1 MCGIFALLNNDNAL
15 DGNVIQ
21 KAIDAGIKRG
31 PETTTT
37 METNDDKLLF
47 AFHRLAI
54 NGLDNVSGQPMT
66 IDGVTLICN
75 GEIYNYKALFK
86 SIDITPLT
94 HSDCEIIIHLY
105 KKFGIEYTLRMLD
118 GVYSFVLYDNRTP
131 YSNKTVHIAR
141 DPFGVRPLYVMEHNH
156 NIMEHSAKPHTNDV
170 VGRRTTSEPI
180 IAVASELK
188 VLNKL
193 LNHEGI
199 PLTYSSD
206 ESKRYLNSFEIKQFR
221 PGTHSSYIKACDAT
235 YWKSDF
241 VNKPYYYM
249 MDNAGI
255 IEEETYSESEISGYK
270 IILYEKLN
278 DAVRKRVVETSDRP
292 IACLLSG
299 GLDSSLITA
308 LVKKYYAGRVLET
321 YSIGM
326 EGSDDLR
333 NAKIV
338 ANYLGTKHTEIIMT
352 KEDFFNA
359 IPEVVEVIESYDT
372 TTVRASVGNYLIGK
386 YISELSDAKVIFN
399 GDGSDELTGGYI
411 YFLKAPNDV
420 EFDNECRRLL
430 RDLHAFDVL
439 RSDKSI
445 SSNGLEPRTP
455 FLDATFVEYYLSI
468 PASVRNPIS
477 NSVRNPISNNKCVEK
492 LLLREA
498 VELCEPELLPKS
510 ILWRTKEAFSDG
522 VSGNS
527 GSWFEII
534 QKQVSELNIQCVET
548 VINPPTTDEQR
559 YYRNIFNKAYPGC
572 ESLVP
577 YFWMPKYVNATD
589 ASARSLEMYNQ
600 NAIKEIS

>member
-1 MCGIFALLNNDNAL
+1 MCGIFALLNNDDTL
-15 DGNVIQ
+15 GGDVIQ
-21 KAIDAGIKRG
+21 TAIDAGVNRG

-66 IDGVTLICN
+66 IDGLTLICN

-86 SIDITPLT
+86 SIGVTPLT

-131 YSNKTVHIAR
+131 YSNKIVHIAR
-141 DPFGVRPLYVMEHNH
+141 DPFGVRPLY
-156 NIMEHSAKPHTNDV
+156 IMEHSSNIMEYSAKLHSNDV
-170 VGRRTTSEPI
+170 LGQRKTNEPI

-193 LNHEGI
+193 LNHNNI
-199 PLTYSSD
+199 PLTYSD
-206 ESKRYLNSFEIKQFR
+206 YESKSYLNSFEIKQFR
-221 PGTHSSYIKACDAT
+221 PGTHSSYIKPSGCN

-255 IEEETYSESEISGYK
+255 IEEETHSDNEVSGYK
-270 IILYEKLN
+270 ILLYEKLN
-278 DAVRKRVVETSDRP
+278 DAVRKRVVGTSDRP

-308 LVKKYYAGRVLET
+308 LVNKYYTGRVLET

-338 ANYLGTKHTEIIMT
+338 ANHLGTKHTEIIMT
-352 KEDFFNA
+352 KEEFFNA

-372 TTVRASVGNYLIGK
+372 TTVRASVGNYLLGK
-386 YISELSDAKVIFN
+386 YISEHSDAKVIFN

-492 LLLREA
+492 MLLRQSI
-498 VELCEPELLPKS
+498 ELCEPELLPKS

-534 QKQVSELNIQCVET
+534 KKQVSELNIQCVET
-548 VINPPTTDEQR
+548 DINPPTTDEQR
-559 YYRNIFNKAYPGC
+559 YYRSIFNKAYPGC
-572 ESLVP
+572 EKVVP

-600 NAIKEIS
+600 VRD